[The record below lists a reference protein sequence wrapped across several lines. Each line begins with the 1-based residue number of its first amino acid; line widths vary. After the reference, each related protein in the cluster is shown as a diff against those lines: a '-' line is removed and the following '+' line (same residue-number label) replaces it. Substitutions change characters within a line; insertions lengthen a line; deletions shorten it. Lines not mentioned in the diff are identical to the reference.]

1 MNAITITKINKR
13 GNCVCGFDLEYGSV
27 GQPQLITVAVT
38 EHVFLVRLN
47 KEGKELFNGEKI
59 PQVLVEFLTNKNFK
73 VGVGI
78 KGK

>member
-1 MNAITITKINKR
+1 M
-13 GNCVCGFDLEYGSV
+13 
-27 GQPQLITVAVT
+27 ITVAVT
-38 EHVFLVRLN
+38 EYVFLVRLN

-59 PQVLVEFLTNKNFK
+59 PQVLVEFLTNKNFIK